1 MTQPHSHPRGRILI
15 VDDEI
20 FNQHLLLRILRHDY
34 DLGSASNGA
43 EALEMLQ
50 TEAYD
55 LVLLDMMMPVLNGIE
70 TLIEIRAN
78 ADLAEL
84 PVIIISAISETEQVV
99 NAIKLGANDYITK
112 PLDVS
117 MVMARV
123 QTQVA
128 LKRLTDERR
137 EVLVALEAANQ
148 LKSRMMQVA
157 SHDLRNP
164 LNNLK
169 MLLTVVK
176 AAVQDQPDIASLMP
190 IADKG
195 IESMIEII
203 QDFLSTATME
213 NNSVSL
219 ILEKVRGAK
228 LLEQVI
234 EQYSLAADA
243 KAIQLDLDLQDG
255 WVIADIR
262 RVQQIFGNLLSN
274 AIKYSPA
281 ASQVLLKSRIQGE
294 YWRVEI
300 YDSGAG
306 IPENEHQHL
315 FKPFSKDLISTKP
328 TNGESSTGLGLWIA
342 AEMMRLQGGKIGM
355 DSPASGGCCF
365 WLEFPIVLEKRLVRA
380 G

>member
-1 MTQPHSHPRGRILI
+1 MTQPHSHARGRILI

-137 EVLVALEAANQ
+137 EALVALEAANQ

-169 MLLTVVK
+169 LLLTVVK

-281 ASQVLLKSRIQGE
+281 ASQVLLKSHIQGE

-306 IPENEHQHL
+306 IPENERQHL

>member
-169 MLLTVVK
+169 LLLTVVK